1 MNQFQE
7 SIICAIASL
16 LLGDQ
21 VVVSE
26 ATKDEALSYF
36 KDLLFKFIFRLE
48 I

>member
-1 MNQFQE
+1 MDQFQE

-26 ATKDEALSYF
+26 AIKGGGHVPLRQADF
-36 KDLLFKFIFRLE
+36 
-48 I
+48 